1 MSGEKYM
8 FLPLPRKR
16 SYVYTS
22 ILVFSE
28 ATRTVQK
35 ISTHSHGNSEIS
47 LFFYSIRTVEF

>member
-22 ILVFSE
+22 ILVFSG
-28 ATRTVQK
+28 ATRNVQK
-35 ISTHSHGNSEIS
+35 ISTHSHGNSEIHVS
-47 LFFYSIRTVEF
+47 LIFVFTVEL